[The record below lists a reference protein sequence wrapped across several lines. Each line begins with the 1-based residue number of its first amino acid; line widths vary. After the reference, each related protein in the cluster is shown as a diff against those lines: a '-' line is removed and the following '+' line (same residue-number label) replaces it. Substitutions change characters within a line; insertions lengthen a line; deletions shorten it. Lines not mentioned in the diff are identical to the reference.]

1 MSAPNAQ
8 PTDTVLRT
16 GRRRLLFGVLFSA
29 GLIALGLVVVLVAVN
44 AGNTAFGLLAAGVLL
59 ICCAGAALLLV
70 PAWKRRHDWLSV
82 DAAGVWCCDGEE
94 QHVIEWRQ
102 LSGVS
107 SHWADG
113 SRQTGRMPSYSI
125 ELWPSGPIDRDDAVL
140 GRFVRDEEP
149 AEPLGPELAALH
161 YRIPLGRRGCD
172 EVIGAVRRHA
182 PQLWLGQVRGE
193 SRGTLPYE

>member
-16 GRRRLLFGVLFSA
+16 GRRRLLFGVLWSA
-29 GLIALGLVVVLVAVN
+29 VLIAFGLLAMLVAVN
-44 AGNTAFGLLAAGVLL
+44 ANTAAPVLLAAGFLL
-59 ICCAGAALLLV
+59 VCCAGAALLLV

-82 DAAGVWCCDGEE
+82 DTTGVWCCDCEE
-94 QHVIEWRQ
+94 QRVIEWRQ

-107 SHWADG
+107 AHWADG
-113 SRQTGRMPSYSI
+113 SRQTGRLPSHCI
-125 ELWPSGPIDRDDAVL
+125 ELWPSGQIDRDDAVL

-172 EVIGAVRRHA
+172 EVIDAVRRYA